1 MVHFFKDSS
10 KIHSYRLQ
18 SQAGG
23 GGPTL
28 GEVQQRQPGRRA
40 FWRGAPVSL
49 IHPHQ
54 PEIGKF
60 GTMTGHVCEGFPGTA
75 VAKRKKKE
83 EENTVERNMS
93 WALRET
99 LRARCQ
105 QIKFISS
112 ET

>member
-10 KIHSYRLQ
+10 KIHSYQLQ

-54 PEIGKF
+54 PEPGEF
-60 GTMTGHVCEGFPGTA
+60 GTMTGHVCEGFSGTA
-75 VAKRKKKE
+75 VAKRKKRRKKHSRKKHE
-83 EENTVERNMS
+83 LGIERDTESEMS
-93 WALRET
+93 T
-99 LRARCQ
+99 N
-105 QIKFISS
+105 
-112 ET
+112 